1 MESAKTEATKSID
14 NNIPVDTTV
23 CPACGHFVGVYE
35 RCPRCGTYLPKRTS
49 LKFFKFFSLFLAI
62 FGLFFL
68 YLWVLNQKLPTI
80 KISTISETMNF
91 AYVHL
96 SGTVSRDAQVYYDE
110 FENGVKRPSRITFT
124 INDETGSISVG
135 AFKTVAEQM
144 IEKNILPAAG
154 DKIDLEGQLK
164 VKGNYINITV
174 QAIDQIQLQEAE
186 AKPLALKEIDN
197 EHLDKAVQV
206 EGEIINIRE
215 PRAGS
220 RAPYT
225 LLISDGV
232 ASASMV
238 FWSNVAQDL
247 NSNNMK
253 VGSKIKAKVTVG
265 MFNGQPQLKL
275 TNAQDI
281 TFEDVKKEDAK
292 KVEPTTNTEAVL
304 MNVADVANKVQ
315 DSLVRLEGVVVA
327 FNEFS
332 GGYKGYFRDDSGSI
346 EIIFWNNEFKDDPA
360 FLNQI
365 KVGTRLNIVAK
376 VNFHKGK
383 VQVHP
388 CGVKNTTILK
398 DEKPVVKEVPEVSKS
413 DVNKI
418 EKETSV
424 VAVPEK
430 EAVTPTDSIELA
442 DLSQVQEYLQK
453 RVTVVAT
460 ILQVD
465 VLPNGLYAFT
475 IIDSKDN
482 SLLLIVRE
490 NQYEEAEAK
499 FQACKENVKI
509 KVTGKATVFNNTP
522 QISLQNVNELVIIN

>member
-1 MESAKTEATKSID
+1 MESAKTEATKSSD

-96 SGTVSRDAQVYYDE
+96 TGVVSRDAQVYYDE
-110 FENGVKRPSRITFT
+110 FDNGIKRPSRIGFT
-124 INDETGSISVG
+124 MQDETGSIYVG

-154 DKIDLEGQLK
+154 DKVDIEGQLK
-164 VKGNYINITV
+164 VKGNNINITI

-186 AKPLALKEIDN
+186 AVSLALKDIDN
-197 EHLDKAVQV
+197 EYLDKAVKIK
-206 EGEIINIRE
+206 GEIVNIRE
-215 PRAGS
+215 PREGS

-225 LLISDGV
+225 MLVSDGATSV
-232 ASASMV
+232 SMV
-238 FWSNVAQDL
+238 FWNRVAQAL
-247 NSNNMK
+247 SNTMK
-253 VGSKIKAKVTVG
+253 VGSKITAKVTVG
-265 MFNGQPQLKL
+265 MYNGQPQLKL
-275 TNAQDI
+275 TKAQDI
-281 TFEDVKKEDAK
+281 TFDEAK
-292 KVEPTTNTEAVL
+292 KDAVQEVAPTKNTEAVL
-304 MNVADVANKVQ
+304 MKVADVATKAQ
-315 DSLVRLEGVVVA
+315 DSLVRLEGVLVA
-327 FNEFS
+327 YNEFS

-346 EIIFWNNEFKDDPA
+346 EIIFWNNEFKDAPA
-360 FLNQI
+360 FLKQM
-365 KVGTRLNIVAK
+365 KVGVRLNFVAK

-398 DEKPVVKEVPEVSKS
+398 DEKPTEIAKQVQTPVVDK
-413 DVNKI
+413 
-418 EKETSV
+418 KETSV

-442 DLSQVQEYLQK
+442 DLTQVQEHLQK
-453 RVTVVAT
+453 RVTIVAT

-475 IIDSKDN
+475 IVDNKDN
-482 SLLLIVRE
+482 SLLLIVHE
-490 NQYEEAEAK
+490 KQYEEAEAK

-509 KVTGKATVFNNTP
+509 KVTGKATVYNNTP
-522 QISLQNVNELVIIN
+522 QISLQNVNELIIVD

>member
-1 MESAKTEATKSID
+1 MESAKTEATKSSD

-96 SGTVSRDAQVYYDE
+96 TGVVSRDAQVYYDE
-110 FENGVKRPSRITFT
+110 FDNGIKRPSRITFT
-124 INDETGSISVG
+124 MNDETGSISVG

-154 DKIDLEGQLK
+154 DKIDVEGQLK
-164 VKGNYINITV
+164 VKGNYINITI

-186 AKPLALKEIDN
+186 AVSLALKDIDN
-197 EHLDKAVQV
+197 EYLDKAVKIKGKV
-206 EGEIINIRE
+206 INIRE
-215 PRAGS
+215 PREGS

-225 LLISDGV
+225 MLISDGV
-232 ASASMV
+232 ASVSMV
-238 FWSNVAQDL
+238 FWNSVAEAL
-247 NSNNMK
+247 SNNIK
-253 VGSKIKAKVTVG
+253 VGSEVTAKVTVG
-265 MFNGQPQLKL
+265 MYNGQPQLKL

-281 TFEDVKKEDAK
+281 TFEDEKKDSVQEVAPAK
-292 KVEPTTNTEAVL
+292 STEAVL
-304 MNVADVANKVQ
+304 IKVADVATKAQ

-327 FNEFS
+327 FNEFN
-332 GGYKGYFRDDSGSI
+332 GGYKGYFKDDSGSI
-346 EIIFWNNEFKDDPA
+346 EIVFWHNEFKDNPA

-365 KVGTRLNIVAK
+365 KVGVRLNFVAK
-376 VNFHKGK
+376 VNFYKGK

-388 CGVKNTTILK
+388 CGVNNTTILK
-398 DEKPVVKEVPEVSKS
+398 EEKIIASPVQTSVVA
-413 DVNKI
+413 
-418 EKETSV
+418 EKATSV

-442 DLSQVQEYLQK
+442 DLTQVQEHLQK

-465 VLPNGLYAFT
+465 VLPNGFYAFT
-475 IIDSKDN
+475 IIDNKDN
-482 SLLLIVRE
+482 SLLLIVHE
-490 NQYEEAEAK
+490 KQYEEAEAK

-509 KVTGKATVFNNTP
+509 KVTGKATVYNNSP
-522 QISLQNVNELVIIN
+522 QISLQNVNELIILE

>member
-1 MESAKTEATKSID
+1 MESAKTEASNPID

-96 SGTVSRDAQVYYDE
+96 TGVVSRDAQIYYDE
-110 FENGVKRPSRITFT
+110 FDNGIKRPSRITFT
-124 INDETGSISVG
+124 MNDETGSISVG

-154 DKIDLEGQLK
+154 DKIDVEGQLK
-164 VKGNYINITV
+164 VKGNYINITI

-186 AKPLALKEIDN
+186 AVSLALKDIDN
-197 EHLDKAVQV
+197 EYLDKAVKIK
-206 EGEIINIRE
+206 GEVINIRE
-215 PRAGS
+215 PREGS

-225 LLISDGV
+225 MLISDGA
-232 ASASMV
+232 ASVSMV
-238 FWSNVAQDL
+238 FWNSVAEAL
-247 NSNNMK
+247 SNNMK
-253 VGSKIKAKVTVG
+253 VGSKVTAKVTVG
-265 MFNGQPQLKL
+265 MYNGQPQLKL

-281 TFEDVKKEDAK
+281 TFEDVKKDAVQEVVTK
-292 KVEPTTNTEAVL
+292 NTEAVL
-304 MNVADVANKVQ
+304 MKVADVATKAQ

-332 GGYKGYFRDDSGSI
+332 GGYKGYFKDDSGSI
-346 EIIFWNNEFKDDPA
+346 EIVFWRNEFKDNPD
-360 FLNQI
+360 FLKQI
-365 KVGTRLNIVAK
+365 KVGVRLNFVAK

-388 CGVKNTTILK
+388 CGVNNTTILK
-398 DEKPVVKEVPEVSKS
+398 EEKPIATPAQTPVVA
-413 DVNKI
+413 
-418 EKETSV
+418 EKATSV

-442 DLSQVQEYLQK
+442 DLTQVQENLQK

-475 IIDSKDN
+475 IIDNKDN
-482 SLLLIVRE
+482 SLLLIVHE
-490 NQYEEAEAK
+490 KLYEEAEAK

-509 KVTGKATVFNNTP
+509 KVTGKATVYNNNP
-522 QISLQNVNELVIIN
+522 QISLQNANELIILE